1 MQTLNGEDWP
11 PLMKDAPV
19 EMIYIGPVPDEA
31 KYALGHS
38 FFGNLPGLF
47 MFATVWMREHNRVC
61 DILKKVHPD
70 WDDER
75 LFQTTKLVTL
85 GKTKKNKTLITLGVS
100 IRFLAW
106 SYSYIFL
113 GSVLLLNFT

>member
-85 GKTKKNKTLITLGVS
+85 GKTKNIFCMELFRKPNYGCKTDA
-100 IRFLAW
+100 LAKL
-106 SYSYIFL
+106 SLTKDPIGNS
-113 GSVLLLNFT
+113 